1 MAYKMKH
8 TSSPVQKKGPCWKG
22 YEMVGMKK
30 KGGKTVP
37 NCVPNSP
44 AKMNGRRKTI
54 KEFEQSYRDKGKV
67 KSGEYAKEKG
77 EFYYDRKNKEVSLL
91 PTDDADRPITKGV
104 KKRNLGENFK
114 SPLNRNEKKQ
124 KAAEEGFNKLENH
137 MYDALDKSASYTHNS
152 TRRGN
157 ANSQSTRYVA
167 KKAGAE
173 ALGGDLKP
181 QAFYQKSKTAKDE
194 KSGKD
199 IIISKTS
206 GKGYMQ
212 KSKVVDGKVEYKHK
226 EIGKGRAKRISK
238 KIDKDII
245 KKNRSSPAKM
255 RKTTKGKGRTFRST
269 EEGAG
274 MTSKGVKDYKKENP
288 GSKLKTAVTGKV
300 KPGSKAAKRRKSFC
314 ARSKG
319 WTGERGK
326 AARARW
332 KC

>member
-30 KGGKTVP
+30 KGGKSVP

-54 KEFEQSYRDKGKV
+54 KEFEQSYRDEGKV

-137 MYDALDKSASYTHNS
+137 MYDALDKSAIYTHNS
-152 TRRGN
+152 TRKGN

-199 IIISKTS
+199 IVISKTS